1 MRDNV
6 DHWRAPLER
15 QIDRL
20 VGTGCLI
27 ETHDRSTVT
36 AFGLA
41 VARSGL
47 KPETASYFI
56 QRLVQHCES
65 SFHALPTPGIDTAFP
80 PSAGLRCSKRPV
92 ALRCKHRGALLITSC
107 RYESQSQR
115 DEEAWASR

>member
-1 MRDNV
+1 MRDNG

-56 QRLVQHCES
+56 QRLVQHCE
-65 SFHALPTPGIDTAFP
+65 
-80 PSAGLRCSKRPV
+80 
-92 ALRCKHRGALLITSC
+92 ALRELLPRSANTGDRYRVPAVRRSAMFKEAC
-107 RYESQSQR
+107 RATVQAPR
-115 DEEAWASR
+115 CVADHVMPI